1 MERSSIGRGLG
12 CLAILPAAFI
22 GLTGLTDGIG
32 PTGWRGFAELF
43 GWIAVCVVASYCVGS
58 LLTPRGS
65 TRAWRYLAGVVV
77 AGALTLVVNWLGLG
91 APMAA
96 KIAFTAA
103 LQMIG
108 AIAAIG
114 CLVML
119 AHFVRDSRRGY

>member
-1 MERSSIGRGLG
+1 
-12 CLAILPAAFI
+12 
-22 GLTGLTDGIG
+22 
-32 PTGWRGFAELF
+32 
-43 GWIAVCVVASYCVGS
+43 
-58 LLTPRGS
+58 
-65 TRAWRYLAGVVV
+65 
-77 AGALTLVVNWLGLG
+77 
-91 APMAA
+91 MAA